1 MERREDRARA
11 KEAPVRERT
20 GEEKPAPEKKVSAQK
35 KKRALR
41 GVGYVAVVAV
51 FSALLLGAQYALWFV
66 KGVEVVTVLL
76 LVFSYRFGV
85 RCGVLSAVAFSL
97 LRCLLFGFFPNVVL
111 LYLIY
116 YPLFAACFGLLGNA
130 LRRRV
135 DLKTQLLVTALAVPS
150 DDGDAVRVRSS
161 DGILALPSAHGSP
174 AARQAVNVVKCQVF
188 PAKCQVFPAK
198 CRAFLAECQVFLTCN
213 IKNVT
218 EVYH

>member
-11 KEAPVRERT
+11 QSSVRERE
-20 GEEKPAPEKKVSAQK
+20 GEENPAPEKTGPAQK
-35 KKRALR
+35 KQSALR

-51 FSALLLGAQYALWFV
+51 FTALLLGAQYALWFV

-130 LRRRV
+130 LRRRA
-135 DLKTQLLVTALAVPS
+135 DLKTQLLVTALAVLFTALFTLL
-150 DDGDAVRVRSS
+150 DDAVTPLFYGYTKEAALAYFLASLPTMAMQCACALLTVFLLFRPLMAVLRRVR
-161 DGILALPSAHGSP
+161 L
-174 AARQAVNVVKCQVF
+174 
-188 PAKCQVFPAK
+188 
-198 CRAFLAECQVFLTCN
+198 
-213 IKNVT
+213 
-218 EVYH
+218 

>member
-11 KEAPVRERT
+11 QSSVRERA
-20 GEEKPAPEKKVSAQK
+20 GEEKPVPEMNVSAQK
-35 KKRALR
+35 KQSALR

-51 FSALLLGAQYALWFV
+51 FTALLLAAQYALWFV

-85 RCGVLSAVAFSL
+85 KCGVLSAVAFSL

-116 YPLFAACFGLLGNA
+116 YPLFAACFGILGNV

-135 DLKTQLLVTALAVPS
+135 DLKTQLLLTALAVLFTALFTLL
-150 DDGDAVRVRSS
+150 DDALTPLFYGYTKEAALAYFLASLPTMAMQCACALLTVFLLFRPLMAVLRRVR
-161 DGILALPSAHGSP
+161 L
-174 AARQAVNVVKCQVF
+174 
-188 PAKCQVFPAK
+188 
-198 CRAFLAECQVFLTCN
+198 
-213 IKNVT
+213 
-218 EVYH
+218 

>member
-11 KEAPVRERT
+11 QSSVRERE
-20 GEEKPAPEKKVSAQK
+20 GEEYPAPEKTGPAQK
-35 KKRALR
+35 KQNALR

-51 FSALLLGAQYALWFV
+51 FTALLLGAQYALWFV

-85 RCGVLSAVAFSL
+85 KCGVLSAVAFSL

-116 YPLFAACFGLLGNA
+116 YPLFAACFGILGNV

-135 DLKTQLLVTALAVPS
+135 DLKTQLLVTALAVLFTALFTLL
-150 DDGDAVRVRSS
+150 DDALTPLFYGYTKEAALAYFLASLPTMAMQCACALLTVFLLFRPLMAVLRRVR
-161 DGILALPSAHGSP
+161 L
-174 AARQAVNVVKCQVF
+174 
-188 PAKCQVFPAK
+188 
-198 CRAFLAECQVFLTCN
+198 
-213 IKNVT
+213 
-218 EVYH
+218 

>member
-11 KEAPVRERT
+11 QASVRERE
-20 GEEKPAPEKKVSAQK
+20 GEEKPASEKKVSAQRK
-35 KKRALR
+35 QGALR

-51 FSALLLGAQYALWFV
+51 FTALLLAAQYALWFV

-97 LRCLLFGFFPNVVL
+97 LRCLLFGFFPNVVI

-130 LRRRV
+130 LRRRA
-135 DLKTQLLVTALAVPS
+135 DLKTQLLVTALAVLFTALFTLL
-150 DDGDAVRVRSS
+150 DDALTLLFYGYSKEAALAYFAASLPTMAMQCVCALLTVFLLFRPLMAVLRRVR
-161 DGILALPSAHGSP
+161 L
-174 AARQAVNVVKCQVF
+174 
-188 PAKCQVFPAK
+188 
-198 CRAFLAECQVFLTCN
+198 
-213 IKNVT
+213 
-218 EVYH
+218 

>member
-11 KEAPVRERT
+11 QSSVRERE
-20 GEEKPAPEKKVSAQK
+20 GEENPAPEKTGPAQK
-35 KKRALR
+35 KQRALR

-116 YPLFAACFGLLGNA
+116 YPLFAVCFGGVGNA
-130 LRRRV
+130 LRRRA
-135 DLKTQLLVTALAVPS
+135 DLKTQLLVTALAVLFAALFTLL
-150 DDGDAVRVRSS
+150 DDAVTPLFYGYTKEAALAYFLASLPTMAMQCACALLTVFLLFRPLMAVLRRVR
-161 DGILALPSAHGSP
+161 L
-174 AARQAVNVVKCQVF
+174 
-188 PAKCQVFPAK
+188 
-198 CRAFLAECQVFLTCN
+198 
-213 IKNVT
+213 
-218 EVYH
+218 

>member
-20 GEEKPAPEKKVSAQK
+20 GEEKPAPEKTGPAQK
-35 KKRALR
+35 KQRALQ

-85 RCGVLSAVAFSL
+85 KCGVLSAVAFSL

-116 YPLFAACFGLLGNA
+116 YPLFAACFGILGNV

-135 DLKTQLLVTALAVPS
+135 DLKTQLLVTALAVLFTALFTLLDDAQHKAFIARLSDYQTSAMSASDCDRFLQAASQICGDSAYLIEPS
-150 DDGDAVRVRSS
+150 LQKYVPNLGNGD
-161 DGILALPSAHGSP
+161 L
-174 AARQAVNVVKCQVF
+174 
-188 PAKCQVFPAK
+188 
-198 CRAFLAECQVFLTCN
+198 
-213 IKNVT
+213 
-218 EVYH
+218 

>member
-11 KEAPVRERT
+11 QSSVRERE
-20 GEEKPAPEKKVSAQK
+20 GEEKPAPEQTGPAQK
-35 KKRALR
+35 RQRALR

-66 KGVEVVTVLL
+66 KGVEAVTVLL

-116 YPLFAACFGLLGNA
+116 YPLFAVCFGGVGNA
-130 LRRRV
+130 LRRRA
-135 DLKTQLLVTALAVPS
+135 DLKTQLLVTALAVLCTALFTLL
-150 DDGDAVRVRSS
+150 DDALTPLFYGYTKEAALAYFLASLPTMAMQCACALLTVFLLFRPLMAALRRVR
-161 DGILALPSAHGSP
+161 L
-174 AARQAVNVVKCQVF
+174 
-188 PAKCQVFPAK
+188 
-198 CRAFLAECQVFLTCN
+198 
-213 IKNVT
+213 
-218 EVYH
+218 